1 MLFCCSTFPVNS
13 YLSKV
18 CKKFVETV
26 RGRLADA
33 NWSLL
38 IRRCVPE
45 MQMQC
50 LQKANPVMKRTSGKK
65 IARKTKETKKWCKT
79 ELETLEVVGYN
90 SPKFN
95 SSVNKQCWLKMQSLT
110 TKLHALQDS
119 KTALRQSSVKLSVNV
134 IFLHLRRH
142 MRTEF

>member
-95 SSVNKQCWLKMQSLT
+95 SSVNKQCWLKNHIRKTFENLPNNTSEISYPCYEYS
-110 TKLHALQDS
+110 TKD
-119 KTALRQSSVKLSVNV
+119 KWKLLS
-134 IFLHLRRH
+134 
-142 MRTEF
+142 